1 MVKQIKLIL
10 LVVYSV
16 MAAFLLSAISSCCP
30 GTAGYDWHSGES
42 EVLQTSSQMHE
53 SAGSSRETN
62 FSNSIGMNF
71 VYIPPGSFLRGSP
84 IEELGR
90 ESDEKQQL
98 VSLSHGYY
106 MQTTEV
112 TQEQWKTVMGSLPL
126 YIIKCDEKC
135 PVERVSWDNA
145 QEFINELN
153 IIEESQKYRLP
164 TEAEWEYAARAGSN
178 TSFANGEISVLT
190 CDNDTKLDDIGW
202 YCGNSK
208 ILRHHIVAQK
218 NPNSWGLYD
227 MHGGVWEWC
236 ADWYGPYSS
245 EAVTDPGGTPDG
257 AERIMRGGGIAD
269 TARSC
274 RSANRYSLRP
284 DVQFNNI
291 GLRIVRSL

>member
-10 LVVYSV
+10 LAVYSV

-42 EVLQTSSQMHE
+42 EVIQTSSQMQK

-84 IEELGR
+84 TEELGR

-112 TQEQWKTVMGSLPL
+112 TQEQWKAVMGSLPL

-145 QEFINELN
+145 QEFINKLN
-153 IIEESQKYRLP
+153 VLEESQKYRLP
-164 TEAEWEYAARAGSN
+164 TEAEWEYAARAGSS

-190 CDNDTKLDDIGW
+190 CDNDTKLGDIGW

-208 ILRHHIVAQK
+208 ISRHHIVAQK
-218 NPNSWGLYD
+218 KPNSWGLYD

-245 EAVTDPGGTPDG
+245 EAVTDPGGPLDG
-257 AERIMRGGGIAD
+257 AERTMRGGGIAD

-274 RSANRYSLRP
+274 RSANRHSLRP
-284 DVQFNNI
+284 DVEFNNI

>member
-1 MVKQIKLIL
+1 MVKQIKLIFL
-10 LVVYSV
+10 AVYSV

-30 GTAGYDWHSGES
+30 GTAGFDWHSGES
-42 EVLQTSSQMHE
+42 EVIQTSSQMQK

-71 VYIPPGSFLRGSP
+71 VYIPPGSYLRGSP

-112 TQEQWKTVMGSLPL
+112 TQEQWKAVMGSLPL

-145 QEFINELN
+145 QEFINKLN
-153 IIEESQKYRLP
+153 ILEESQKYRLP
-164 TEAEWEYAARAGSN
+164 TEAEWEYAARAGSS

-190 CDNDTKLDDIGW
+190 CDNDTKLGDIGW

-208 ILRHHIVAQK
+208 ISRHHIVAQK
-218 NPNSWGLYD
+218 KPNSWGLYD

-245 EAVTDPGGTPDG
+245 EAVTDPGGPLDG
-257 AERIMRGGGIAD
+257 AERTMRGGGIAD

-274 RSANRYSLRP
+274 RSANRHSLRP
-284 DVQFNNI
+284 DVEFNNI